1 MQLEE
6 VKTML
11 TDLQNSTFEGR
22 ILNILFNFYQEQ
34 NSIKEALVELQ
45 NRLNDTIIEVNALLI
60 KEEQKEEKNN
70 EL

>member
-22 ILNILFNFYQEQ
+22 VLNILFSFYQEQ

-45 NRLNDTIIEVNALLI
+45 NRLNDTIIEVNALLT

-70 EL
+70 DL